1 MSRCSPL
8 GSSGQAHLGQ
18 SKPPSSWFIT
28 NSARTPS
35 AGVNRCSSSS
45 DCSRARLVF
54 SCTSVT
60 GGLLSRRRC
69 SCSPRGAW
77 CQRWL
82 SAWHDAARHFF
93 AERWHRLPRCIR
105 FSCGSSVQLLLVSS
119 AGGAFRCSHWCLARQ
134 RPLRHDRTGS
144 PSPSSPT
151 AKATADAAAAAR
163 QELFRRH
170 VLHHC
175 PSRSGHDRDIAIHA
189 CHCRSFCS
197 MTSRRP
203 LPAALAGQ
211 QRTGCSTR
219 LVSSRVTGHHI
230 NGVTSGALPCLPP
243 RADSS
248 RHVES
253 GHAAQ
258 RHHGKEG
265 GRPTASRTSPDS
277 VRTRWVAGSSG
288 PPRILVGFHL
298 PRIRAGAAPV
308 MHDCFLWPVL
318 MILDRGHRRSQPP
331 IQDHRWGLGVGAR
344 AWHLLGLRTRR

>member
-1 MSRCSPL
+1 MHTVLLRL
-8 GSSGQAHLGQ
+8 IGSAH
-18 SKPPSSWFIT
+18 
-28 NSARTPS
+28 A
-35 AGVNRCSSSS
+35 
-45 DCSRARLVF
+45 
-54 SCTSVT
+54 
-60 GGLLSRRRC
+60 GLLGRR
-69 SCSPRGAW
+69 S
-77 CQRWL
+77 L
-82 SAWHDAARHFF
+82 
-93 AERWHRLPRCIR
+93 
-105 FSCGSSVQLLLVSS
+105 
-119 AGGAFRCSHWCLARQ
+119 RCSHWCLARQ

-151 AKATADAAAAAR
+151 ADAAAAA
-163 QELFRRH
+163 H
-170 VLHHC
+170 V
-175 PSRSGHDRDIAIHA
+175 RSCFVVTFFITAQAAPGHDRDIAIHA